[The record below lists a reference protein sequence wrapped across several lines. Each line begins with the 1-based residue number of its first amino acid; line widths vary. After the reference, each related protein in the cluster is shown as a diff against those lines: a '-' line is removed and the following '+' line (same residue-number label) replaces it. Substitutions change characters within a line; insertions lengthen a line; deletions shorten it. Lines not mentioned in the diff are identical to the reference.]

1 MHRFKRSL
9 QAKTMSKAIDKG
21 INKLL
26 GVSKRKQKSGE
37 NARNSGYKVESA
49 ALRFLVEQQVDIIAT
64 NHHCRRGEVDIVGQ
78 CNGHLLFIEVR
89 FRSNI
94 RYASAAE
101 SVDYRKQQKVII
113 AAQDFLMHHPQYTN
127 LPARFDVI
135 TASAIDGGGQLNF
148 EWIQDAF
155 QVN

>member
-1 MHRFKRSL
+1 M
-9 QAKTMSKAIDKG
+9 
-21 INKLL
+21 
-26 GVSKRKQKSGE
+26 
-37 NARNSGYKVESA
+37 
-49 ALRFLVEQQVDIIAT
+49 
-64 NHHCRRGEVDIVGQ
+64 DIVGQ

-135 TASAIDGGGQLNF
+135 TASAIDGSGQLNF